1 MTSGIIL
8 AGGNSWRLKP
18 ETEIPK
24 PLLPIGNTTLLGLQI
39 KWLLGKNF
47 DKIFIVCSPE
57 VANGLEEW
65 IQTNPKIRTIIETSK
80 KGTGGAVRLCL
91 PHLAADKAFYVMN
104 VDDILL
110 ESEPIDLLMKAE
122 KYGSA
127 VRVSKPKLQFGRIQS
142 RGDLAVRF
150 IEKPKLEFYVS
161 CGHYGFSLNKLI
173 NGFEFPEDGNLE
185 DKVLPLLAKQRRL
198 GIEKYKGTWL
208 TVSNFKDYIQ
218 VCERLFKSANG

>member
-1 MTSGIIL
+1 M
-8 AGGNSWRLKP
+8 
-18 ETEIPK
+18 
-24 PLLPIGNTTLLGLQI
+24 
-39 KWLLGKNF
+39 
-47 DKIFIVCSPE
+47 
-57 VANGLEEW
+57 
-65 IQTNPKIRTIIETSK
+65 
-80 KGTGGAVRLCL
+80 

-122 KYGSA
+122 KYGAA

-150 IEKPKLEFYVS
+150 IEKPTLDFFVS
-161 CGHYGFSLNKLI
+161 CGHYAFNLNKLC

-198 GIEKYKGTWL
+198 GIEKYKGKWVTIS
-208 TVSNFKDYIQ
+208 TYKDFVTATQ
-218 VCERLFKSANG
+218 LFH